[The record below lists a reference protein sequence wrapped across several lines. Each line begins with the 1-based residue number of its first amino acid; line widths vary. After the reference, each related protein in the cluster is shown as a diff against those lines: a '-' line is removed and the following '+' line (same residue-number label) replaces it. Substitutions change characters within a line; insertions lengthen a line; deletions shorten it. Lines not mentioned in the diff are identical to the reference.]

1 MPSKTESERLGIL
14 YSARAI
20 ATGEMLDG
28 RVRTIDGGLDVM
40 LAKPKEL
47 GGGDGPG
54 NNPFQLL
61 AAAYS
66 ASFHAALQAVFP
78 REGPK
83 FPAEAT
89 VEATVEF
96 GLRPD
101 GGFGLE
107 VVLDIGLP
115 GIERTHAE
123 TLIEK
128 ARHLCSVCD
137 ATRKEILQIRLAET
151 S

>member
-1 MPSKTESERLGIL
+1 VPPKASPETLGIL
-14 YSARAI
+14 YSASAVT
-20 ATGEMLDG
+20 TGELLDG
-28 RVRTIDGGLDVM
+28 RVRTNDGGLDIR

-47 GGGDGPG
+47 GGEEGPG

-78 REGPK
+78 HDGLK
-83 FPAEAT
+83 FPPDAT
-89 VEATVEF
+89 VQATVGF

-107 VVLDIGLP
+107 VTLDIKLP
-115 GIERTHAE
+115 GVEHRHAE
-123 TLIEK
+123 TLVEK
-128 ARHLCSVCD
+128 ARHICSLCD
-137 ATRKEILQIRLAET
+137 ATRKEVLHIKLV
-151 S
+151 